1 MLIDNMLAYSEVH
14 KILSLLEDEYV
25 EKVPEKVKKFFEEE
39 RMKDYEP
46 NIKVDIPLTEQN
58 LKRETMVLLAIL
70 NLNYWCNS
78 EEEKQSFLNELA
90 ENEKEK
96 EELEKK
102 YSPDN
107 LFQNKKYDNKE
118 RIEKE
123 NEENLSLV
131 EYKKQ
136 NIFKRIIERITGFF
150 KRK

>member
-1 MLIDNMLAYSEVH
+1 MLMDNMLAYAEVDE
-14 KILSLLEDEYV
+14 ILKLLETEYR
-25 EKVPEKVKKFFEEE
+25 ERVPEKVRNFFKEE
-39 RMKDYEP
+39 RMP
-46 NIKVDIPLTEQN
+46 NYNPKIEVGKPLTNQN

-70 NLNYWCNS
+70 NINYWCDS
-78 EEEKQSFLNELA
+78 EEEKQSFINELA

-96 EELEKK
+96 EELEKR

-107 LFQNKKYDNKE
+107 LFQNKKNDNKE

-136 NIFKRIIERITGFF
+136 NIFKRILERITGFF